1 MAQTVST
8 HPVTHY
14 RPTIGL
20 EVHLQLKTQSKI
32 FCGCPTTFGAE
43 PNSQVCPVCL
53 GLPGVLPVLNRKVL
67 LYGVKVALAL
77 NCRIGE
83 KIVFHRKNYFYPDLP
98 KGYQISQ
105 YDLPLGTEGWVE
117 MEWGKVRI
125 RRVHMEEDAGKLLHK
140 PDGKSSLVDLNRA
153 GVPLLE
159 IVSEPDIHSPQEAY
173 GYLKTLKGILGYL
186 DVSDCDMEKGSL
198 RCDANISVASGPDS
212 MGTKVEIKNLNSFR
226 AVARA
231 LAYEVERQTRLL
243 ENKEAVVQE
252 TRLWDDER
260 GVTYGMRTK
269 EYAHDYR
276 YFPEPDLV
284 PFDIASEEVEAIR
297 QSLPELPK
305 ARMERFVRTYGIPL
319 ADARILTASRSTAD
333 YYEACVKS
341 NPQRAKAVANW
352 ILGEMARQMNER
364 NLEEIGDLG
373 FPPPALVELIELV
386 ESGRISGKMAKE
398 VFVECL
404 RLGESPSDLVRARG
418 LLQVTD
424 AQTIRAVGRRVIEAH
439 GKAVADY
446 RKGKTQALMFL
457 VGQLMRQMQG
467 TASPDVAQRV
477 IRELLEEEDQRA

>member
-1 MAQTVST
+1 
-8 HPVTHY
+8 
-14 RPTIGL
+14 
-20 EVHLQLKTQSKI
+20 
-32 FCGCPTTFGAE
+32 
-43 PNSQVCPVCL
+43 
-53 GLPGVLPVLNRKVL
+53 
-67 LYGVKVALAL
+67 
-77 NCRIGE
+77 
-83 KIVFHRKNYFYPDLP
+83 
-98 KGYQISQ
+98 
-105 YDLPLGTEGWVE
+105 
-117 MEWGKVRI
+117 
-125 RRVHMEEDAGKLLHK
+125 
-140 PDGKSSLVDLNRA
+140 
-153 GVPLLE
+153 
-159 IVSEPDIHSPQEAY
+159 
-173 GYLKTLKGILGYL
+173 
-186 DVSDCDMEKGSL
+186 
-198 RCDANISVASGPDS
+198 
-212 MGTKVEIKNLNSFR
+212 
-226 AVARA
+226 
-231 LAYEVERQTRLL
+231 
-243 ENKEAVVQE
+243 
-252 TRLWDDER
+252 
-260 GVTYGMRTK
+260 MRTK